1 MGIFD
6 ALFHKA
12 DINTYIAE
20 YKETPGAYL
29 IDVRTGP
36 EYEAGHVEGS
46 INVPLHSIHF
56 IVNHVRDIEA
66 PLYVYCQSGAR
77 SGQATSMIKE
87 MGYKN
92 VKNIGGVNRYKGK
105 LTSNVPSVMPDTLSQ
120 SIRFRSA
127 PPRHNF
133 HTSFPAATDPE
144 SHGSRI
150 SPGSGGSAR
159 ALLRPL

>member
-36 EYEAGHVEGS
+36 EYEAGHIEGA
-46 INVPLHSIHF
+46 INVPLVSIHF

-66 PLYVYCQSGAR
+66 PIYVCCQTGAR
-77 SGQATSMIKE
+77 SGQAVSMIRE

-92 VKNIGGVNRYKGK
+92 VKNVGGINRYKGN
-105 LTSNVPSVMPDTLSQ
+105 LV
-120 SIRFRSA
+120 R
-127 PPRHNF
+127 
-133 HTSFPAATDPE
+133 
-144 SHGSRI
+144 
-150 SPGSGGSAR
+150 
-159 ALLRPL
+159 